1 MYFQERAIILVTNEQ
16 LKSIKH
22 VHFIGIGGSGMYPI
36 AQIFHSKGYYIT
48 GSDNNETDTLQAVRD
63 MGIEVYL
70 GQRAENIG
78 DADLIIYTAAI
89 MADNPELIAA
99 KESGAICCERAEILG
114 LVTSW
119 YENALCVC
127 GTHGKT
133 TASSML
139 TQIFVDE
146 GRDISCVIGGKL
158 QSIHG
163 SGLAGAGETMV
174 CEACEFEDHFL
185 KLYPD
190 AAIILNVDADH
201 LEYFK
206 TLDNI
211 IKSFR
216 TFAEMASG
224 AVIYNGDD
232 WNTLKAVNGVEGKN
246 MITFGFGKG
255 NDYRA
260 EIKSKKGLVTTFDVY
275 YRGEFVRTLRIHV
288 PGDHNVLNALA
299 AVAAARYSGVDWDPI
314 EKGLDNFF
322 GAIRRFQKIDEVNGI
337 TIVDDY
343 GHHPAEIACTLKAA
357 KGLDF
362 NRVWVVFQPFTYSRT
377 KLLMDD
383 FARALEIAD
392 IAVITDIMGS
402 REKNTVGVYTEMLG
416 EKTKNA
422 KWFFTEHDV
431 VDRQSA
437 EQKDHNFRQCAEYIA
452 DNAREGDLVI
462 TTGCGDVYK
471 LARILAQM
479 LHDRQ
484 KGN

>member
-1 MYFQERAIILVTNEQ
+1 MITNEQ
-16 LKSIKH
+16 ISNIKH

-48 GSDNNETDTLQAVRD
+48 GSDNNETDTLQAVRN

-99 KESGAICCERAEILG
+99 KESGALCCERAEILG

-158 QSIHG
+158 PSIKG
-163 SGLAGAGETMV
+163 SGLAGKGDTMV

-216 TFAEMASG
+216 TFADMATS

-232 WNTLKAVNGVEGKN
+232 RNTVKAVTGVEGKA
-246 MITFGFGKG
+246 MITFGFGEA

-288 PGDHNVLNALA
+288 PGEHNVLNALA
-299 AVAAARYSGVDWDPI
+299 AVAAARYSGVNWEPI
-314 EKGLDNFF
+314 ENGLDNFF
-322 GAIRRFQKIDEVNGI
+322 GAIRRFQKIDEVDGI

-362 NRVWVVFQPFTYSRT
+362 NRVWVVFQPFTYTRT

-422 KWFFTEHDV
+422 KWFFTEHEV
-431 VDRQSA
+431 VDRQSS
-437 EQKDHNFRQCAEYIA
+437 EQKEYNFKQCAEYITE
-452 DNAREGDLVI
+452 NAREGDLVI

-479 LHDRQ
+479 LRDKQ